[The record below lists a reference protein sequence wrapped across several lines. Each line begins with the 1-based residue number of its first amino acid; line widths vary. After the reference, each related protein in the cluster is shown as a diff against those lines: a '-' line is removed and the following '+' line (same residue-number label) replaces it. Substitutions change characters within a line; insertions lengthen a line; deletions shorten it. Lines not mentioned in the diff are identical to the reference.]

1 MLYTCVRRFDVTS
14 TKVLSTVRN
23 FLGNKQRLGQSFVE
37 LRDMSEEK
45 LGPFGTAADPKRGL
59 TVVQTCSTD
68 STLV

>member
-1 MLYTCVRRFDVTS
+1 MFYVCIRRFDVTS
-14 TKVLSTVRN
+14 TIEKFS
-23 FLGNKQRLGQSFVE
+23 GNKQRLGQSFVE

-68 STLV
+68 SSLV